1 MSNNSNTFMMGITN
15 NKNKKNLNIINKPI
29 IESYDSSDMSYQTVS
44 TDEQSTN
51 MSYQTVSKNEQSTN
65 ISPFTHTTNTID
77 MSDMSSIQKYSER
90 RGNNSALKKSSE
102 LLINHLKKLEKENS
116 VRIISNNLTKKT
128 FPKVVNSLIDK
139 LEHDF
144 TKLNDEIN
152 IFNKEKKKI
161 IDFDKK
167 EMDKL
172 KEIIQALYILVVTFD
187 KSVELKKNNR
197 INLLEQLRKTLEKS
211 PGLLVAVDGINNIM
225 EKQQNQSQLNQ
236 SQSNQTNQTTISVLN
251 NINKVENK
259 KNENVKSL
267 NEFYNNLKKETNKQA
282 NINEGRK
289 YLNNKNKNVHKK
301 VLEEEYL

>member
-1 MSNNSNTFMMGITN
+1 MPNNSNNFMMGITN
-15 NKNKKNLNIINKPI
+15 NKNKNKLNMTNNKRN
-29 IESYDSSDMSYQTVS
+29 STDMSYSSES
-44 TDEQSTN
+44 TSDQSVD
-51 MSYQTVSKNEQSTN
+51 MSYPSEST
-65 ISPFTHTTNTID
+65 SPFTNTVHTSDTSKPVD
-77 MSDMSSIQKYSER
+77 MSDMSSIQKYSES
-90 RGNNSALKKSSE
+90 RGNNSVLKKSSE

-116 VRIISNNLTKKT
+116 LRIVSNNLTQKK

-211 PGLLVAVDGINNIM
+211 PGLLEAVDGINSVM
-225 EKQQNQSQLNQ
+225 EKKQSQSNQTQSNQSQSNQ
-236 SQSNQTNQTTISVLN
+236 SQSNQTQNTISVLN

-267 NEFYNNLKKETNKQA
+267 NEFYNNLKESTNKQA
-282 NINEGRK
+282 NINEGKK
-289 YLNNKNKNVHKK
+289 YLTNNKHKK